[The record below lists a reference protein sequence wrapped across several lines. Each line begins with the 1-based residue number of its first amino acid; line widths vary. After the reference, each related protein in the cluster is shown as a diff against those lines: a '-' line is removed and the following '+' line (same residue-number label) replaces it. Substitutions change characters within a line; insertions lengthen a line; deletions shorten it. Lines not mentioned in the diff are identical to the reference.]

1 MAYSATALA
10 GDNPR
15 LARIVRVSR
24 TMATITLIAAAAVPA
39 ILLAVLVFD
48 PPGLDEWLI
57 EALKASSRTVLTTET
72 RIAAMVIA
80 AVPVALGVTVLLLL
94 HRLFLGFARAQILVP
109 DSGRILR
116 RIGIVIVTL
125 GPLEILLRALAS
137 VVLSLP
143 NPPGEREIV
152 VGISS
157 DDITTIISGILL
169 IVLGW
174 ILEEAARIADENR
187 QFV

>member
-1 MAYSATALA
+1 MTSTAKAMA

-48 PPGLDEWLI
+48 PPGLDDWLM

-94 HRLFLGFARAQILVP
+94 HRLFLGFSRGQILVP
-109 DSGRILR
+109 ESGRILR
-116 RIGIVIVTL
+116 RIGIVIVVL

-143 NPPGEREIV
+143 NPPGQRQIV

-174 ILEEAARIADENR
+174 TLEEAARIADENR

>member
-1 MAYSATALA
+1 MTSNAKAMA

-24 TMATITLIAAAAVPA
+24 TMATITLVAAAAVPA
-39 ILLAVLVFD
+39 ALLAVLVFH
-48 PPGLDEWLI
+48 PPGLDDWLM
-57 EALKASSRTVLTTET
+57 EALKASSRTVLTPET

-80 AVPVALGVTVLLLL
+80 AVPAALGVMVLLLL
-94 HRLFLGFARAQILVP
+94 HRLFLGFARGQILVP
-109 DSGRILR
+109 ASGRILR
-116 RIGIVIVTL
+116 RIGIVIVAL

-143 NPPGEREIV
+143 NPPGQREVV

-174 ILEEAARIADENR
+174 TLEEAARIADENR